1 MCGESLDCSDY
12 SQFIEE
18 VLKPLMEEYEPQ
30 NIYNADETS
39 LFYKSLS
46 NHTMS
51 FDSEQVHGSKLH
63 QSKDR
68 MSLLL
73 YTNMNGSEKL
83 NPVLIGKAACPTALK
98 KHGVMFKDL
107 GVEYFWNQKG
117 WMTGSVFD
125 LWLTD
130 WNKNLIRQNHHVLL
144 LIDNAPGHVI
154 GEYSNI
160 RIQFLPPN
168 TTAKLQPLDQGIIKS
183 TKHNYRTIL
192 MTRYLA
198 GVELKQEA
206 KTIMKSFDFVL
217 ACQVLVEAWD
227 AVIPENIQKCF
238 AKAGFMPY
246 VEREPESY
254 AEPPPQNIWD
264 NLQCVLGV
272 NVSFAEYATHD
283 DRVESSERMDDVA
296 IIEAVASECESVAVD
311 ENEDPDASDSEEAVV
326 EHDGDET
333 RQARKEEI
341 IKTSTEFLCCISQQK
356 AYILCNK
363 LPKSLLKELFNI
375 YNAIA
380 ASKAKSCNTQTKLLS
395 FFRH

>member
-1 MCGESLDCSDY
+1 MCGESLDCPNY

-46 NHTMS
+46 NRTMS

-63 QSKDR
+63 QSKDH

-73 YTNMNGSEKL
+73 CTNMNGSEKL
-83 NPVLIGKAACPTALK
+83 NPVLIGKAAHPTALK
-98 KHGVMFKDL
+98 KHGVTVKDL

-117 WMTGSVFD
+117 WMTGPVFD

-130 WNKNLIRQNHHVLL
+130 WNNNLIRQNCHVLL

-192 MTRYLA
+192 TTRYLA
-198 GVELKQEA
+198 GVESKQEA
-206 KTIMKSFDFVL
+206 KTIMKSFDFVV

-227 AVIPENIQKCF
+227 ALTPENIQKCF
-238 AKAGFMPY
+238 SKAGFMPY
-246 VEREPESY
+246 VEHEPEAY
-254 AEPPPQNIWD
+254 AEPPQKIWD
-264 NLQCVLGV
+264 NLQRVLGV
-272 NVSFAEYATHD
+272 NVPFADYTTHD
-283 DRVESSERMDDVA
+283 DRVESSERMDDAA
-296 IIEAVASECESVAVD
+296 IVEAVASECETVAVD
-311 ENEDPDASDSEEAVV
+311 ENEDPDASDSEEGVV

-333 RQARKEEI
+333 RQAWEEEI
-341 IKTSTEFLCCISQQK
+341 IKTSTEFLRSISQQK
-356 AYILCNK
+356 AYILRNK
-363 LPKSLLKELFNI
+363 LPKSLLKELSNI
-375 YNAIA
+375 ENAIV